1 MMNGKTLEKRINR
14 DFDRARRDLAVL
26 RDDVFTGLSSKVEQ
40 LSDGPRKSAAVAV
53 KTLNKS
59 IGQGLDQIGQGLDQY
74 NTKVQS
80 VVDRVPGDLGKKA
93 AGYPWVAITMS
104 MVLGLVL
111 GTLLKLGRTTY
122 D

>member
-14 DFDRARRDLAVL
+14 DLDRAKRDLAAL
-26 RDDVFTGLSSKVEQ
+26 GDDLVVGLSRNFEQ
-40 LSDGPRKSAAVAV
+40 LSDGPRKSAAFAV
-53 KTLNKS
+53 KNLNKS
-59 IGQGLDQIGQGLDQY
+59 IGQGLNQY
-74 NTKVQS
+74 NTKIQD
-80 VVDRVPGDLGKKA
+80 VVDRVPGDIGKKA

-122 D
+122 N